1 MPDAM
6 RGPAMRRRSRAVP
19 AAALPGLVLA
29 VAVLALT
36 GCAAQK
42 SAETGQTG
50 QSAQATQAVQ
60 AGRSPAQCGALY
72 VAAPASYIIELA
84 AGQRV
89 VLDPSAHDFPVF
101 CTPDVARAALDA
113 QLAAGRLPPGD
124 WRIYR
129 LEGAP
134 AALTSGAG
142 SVPGVWLLERQA
154 ALADW
159 VTDAARNP

>member
-36 GCAAQK
+36 GCAGQK
-42 SAETGQTG
+42 SATGQSVQATQAEQTG
-50 QSAQATQAVQ
+50 QS
-60 AGRSPAQCGALY
+60 GRSPAQCGALY
-72 VAAPASYIIELA
+72 VAAPGSYIIELA
-84 AGQRV
+84 AGGRV

-101 CTPDVARAALDA
+101 CTPDEARAALDA
-113 QLAAGRLPPGD
+113 QLDAGRLPPGD

-134 AALTSGAG
+134 AGLTSGAG
-142 SVPGVWLLERQA
+142 SGPGMWLLERQA

-159 VTDAARNP
+159 VTDAARTP

>member
-1 MPDAM
+1 MPDAA
-6 RGPAMRRRSRAVP
+6 RGAAMRRGGLGFP

-42 SAETGQTG
+42 SAETGQ
-50 QSAQATQAVQ
+50 SVQATQAVQ
-60 AGRSPAQCGALY
+60 SGRSPAQCGALY
-72 VAAPASYIIELA
+72 VAAPGSYIIELA
-84 AGQRV
+84 AGGRV

-101 CTPDVARAALDA
+101 CTPDEARAALDA

-134 AALTSGAG
+134 AGLTSGAG
-142 SVPGVWLLERQA
+142 SGPGVWLLERQA